1 MTKRQHQNQN
11 PKVIRQQR
19 RMNRLKKER
28 NDIDIGWF
36 YKIATSDNRKIVT
49 KLNLHEI
56 RNEILGDCGGDFGRI
71 GDSFVKDD
79 R

>member
-1 MTKRQHQNQN
+1 
-11 PKVIRQQR
+11 
-19 RMNRLKKER
+19 MNRLKKER

-49 KLNLHEI
+49 KLNLNEI